1 MVADSIRRLDEPAG
15 CVPPKTPKTTL
26 LPPSVLPPSVQER
39 SADKAVQTGTKAWLA
54 VAAACCIAFASMVP
68 LPSVAEAETAV
79 AEQRQE
85 SAPGVAM
92 TQAQVEAVLR
102 TVPLTAIV
110 NAEGSPYMIDS
121 ERGTN
126 LGFFYLEPNDA
137 LRDLQ
142 VLKQSGNGEAALKV
156 LPLSDV
162 FFPYITSSDTPKD
175 DVQAKQSGLGGLLR
189 LRPSRK
195 QVVLANR
202 AISANGNGG
211 GGFLPTTLEERN
223 GQVPVFYSERVVL
236 QEVDGVAFPFFF
248 SKDDLDAAWQGGSE
262 PGGENA
268 AGGFSEQ
275 PFGGASPGQKRRKN
289 AEGKNGIPIG
299 LVRVATLEGLV
310 KQMRSGDVDLRR
322 AVLVGSREAEAA
334 IQSLAGKPFATE

>member
-1 MVADSIRRLDEPAG
+1 MIDVDDGRVIGREPAVEMVADSIRRLDEPAG

-26 LPPSVLPPSVQER
+26 PPSVLPVSVQER

-92 TQAQVEAVLR
+92 TRAQVEAVLR
-102 TVPLTAIV
+102 TVPVTAIV

-142 VLKQSGNGEAALKV
+142 V
-156 LPLSDV
+156 
-162 FFPYITSSDTPKD
+162 ITHRAPTP
-175 DVQAKQSGLGGLLR
+175 
-189 LRPSRK
+189 
-195 QVVLANR
+195 
-202 AISANGNGG
+202 
-211 GGFLPTTLEERN
+211 
-223 GQVPVFYSERVVL
+223 
-236 QEVDGVAFPFFF
+236 
-248 SKDDLDAAWQGGSE
+248 
-262 PGGENA
+262 
-268 AGGFSEQ
+268 
-275 PFGGASPGQKRRKN
+275 
-289 AEGKNGIPIG
+289 
-299 LVRVATLEGLV
+299 
-310 KQMRSGDVDLRR
+310 
-322 AVLVGSREAEAA
+322 
-334 IQSLAGKPFATE
+334 

>member
-1 MVADSIRRLDEPAG
+1 VIDVDDGRVIGRERAVEMVADSIRRLDEPAG

-102 TVPLTAIV
+102 TVPVTAIV

-142 VLKQSGNGEAALKV
+142 V
-156 LPLSDV
+156 
-162 FFPYITSSDTPKD
+162 ITHRAPTP
-175 DVQAKQSGLGGLLR
+175 
-189 LRPSRK
+189 
-195 QVVLANR
+195 
-202 AISANGNGG
+202 
-211 GGFLPTTLEERN
+211 
-223 GQVPVFYSERVVL
+223 
-236 QEVDGVAFPFFF
+236 
-248 SKDDLDAAWQGGSE
+248 
-262 PGGENA
+262 
-268 AGGFSEQ
+268 
-275 PFGGASPGQKRRKN
+275 
-289 AEGKNGIPIG
+289 
-299 LVRVATLEGLV
+299 
-310 KQMRSGDVDLRR
+310 
-322 AVLVGSREAEAA
+322 
-334 IQSLAGKPFATE
+334 